1 MNIIQAK
8 MEGFMEEI
16 YFHLKNYYFTKK
28 ILRKANFYI
37 NVYSFLKNK
46 FIFNIYFILQF
57 SIILK

>member
-46 FIFNIYFILQF
+46 FIFNIYFIL
-57 SIILK
+57 